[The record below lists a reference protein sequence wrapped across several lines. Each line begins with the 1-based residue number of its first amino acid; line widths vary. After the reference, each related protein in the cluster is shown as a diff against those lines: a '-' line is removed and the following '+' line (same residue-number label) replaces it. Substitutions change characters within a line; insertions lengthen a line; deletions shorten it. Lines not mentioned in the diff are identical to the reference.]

1 MGSLRT
7 EERDTMEKHVED
19 YNYEPF
25 ADTEEYRKVNG
36 DITRNWVKIMVDRG
50 VESLDR
56 FLDIATG
63 AGTMAQLFFDTLP
76 ANLKESAVF
85 CLDQSAGALKL
96 AKSRLEK
103 EIDKLTLINSSIQEL
118 DFPPKSLD
126 VAIWGNGIHYLDE
139 EEQILSL
146 KAIRKALKPGG
157 WFFFNTSFYEGAR
170 PTETLPFYRTQV
182 KNAVQFLKKQGVN
195 RIKVEKRAEA
205 AKFHPRS
212 YYEELV
218 GKVGFDLVDAQEFA
232 ADLTK
237 EAWEHISSF
246 QQYASGA
253 LHGYPDEAASDAM
266 KNAVEPAILLHGEV
280 NEEGDH
286 FVTRKWLSISA
297 RA

>member
-1 MGSLRT
+1 
-7 EERDTMEKHVED
+7 MEKHIED

-36 DITRNWVKIMVDRG
+36 DITRNWVQIMVDRG

-63 AGTMAQLFFDTLP
+63 AGTMAQLFFDMLP
-76 ANLKESAVF
+76 SNLRESAVC

-96 AKSRLEK
+96 AKRRLEK

-118 DFPPKSLD
+118 DLPPKSLD

-139 EEQILSL
+139 EEQLKSL
-146 KAIRKALKPGG
+146 RAIKKALKPGG
-157 WFFFNTSFYEGAR
+157 WFFFNTAFYEEAR
-170 PTETLPFYRTQV
+170 PAETIPFYRTQV
-182 KNAVQFLKKQGVN
+182 KNAVQFLKKQGVKRV
-195 RIKVEKRAEA
+195 RIEKKAEA

-218 GKVGFDLVDAQEFA
+218 SQVGFDLVDAREFA

-280 NEEGDH
+280 NEDGDH
-286 FVTRKWLSISA
+286 FVTRNWLSISA
-297 RA
+297 QA

>member
-1 MGSLRT
+1 MGLKPRRDLLM
-7 EERDTMEKHVED
+7 EEHVED

-36 DITRNWVKIMVDRG
+36 DITRSWVQIMVDRG

-63 AGTMAQLFFDTLP
+63 AGTMAQLFFHMLP

-96 AKSRLEK
+96 AKRRLEK

-118 DFPPKSLD
+118 DLPPKSLD

-139 EEQILSL
+139 EEQIKSL
-146 KAIRKALKPGG
+146 KAIKKVLKPGG
-157 WFFFNTSFYEGAR
+157 WFFFNTAFYEEAR
-170 PTETLPFYRTQV
+170 PAETIPFYRAQV
-182 KNAVQFLKKQGVN
+182 KNAVQFLKKQGVS
-195 RIKVEKRAEA
+195 RVKIERKAEA

-212 YYEELV
+212 YYEDLV
-218 GKVGFDLVDAQEFA
+218 GNVGFDLVDVQEFA

-237 EAWEHISSF
+237 EAWEYISSF

-266 KNAVEPAILLHGEV
+266 KNAVEPAILLHGGV
-280 NEEGDH
+280 NKDGNH
-286 FVTRKWLSISA
+286 FVTRKWLSVSA
-297 RA
+297 RRA

>member
-1 MGSLRT
+1 MSR
-7 EERDTMEKHVED
+7 RDSMEKQIEN

-36 DITRNWVKIMVDRG
+36 DITRDWIQIMVDRG
-50 VESLDR
+50 MGSLDR

-63 AGTMAQLFFDTLP
+63 AGTMAQLFFDMLP
-76 ANLKESAVF
+76 SNLKESAVF
-85 CLDQSAGALKL
+85 CLDQSADALRL

-103 EIDKLTLINSSIQEL
+103 EIGSLTLINSSIQDIDL
-118 DFPPKSLD
+118 PAKSFD

-139 EEQILSL
+139 QEHISSL
-146 KAIRKALKPGG
+146 ESIRKVLKPGG
-157 WFFFNTSFYEGAR
+157 WFFFNTSFYEEAR
-170 PTETLPFYRTQV
+170 PAETIPFYRAQV
-182 KNAVQFLKKQGVN
+182 KSAVQFLKKQG
-195 RIKVEKRAEA
+195 IKRVKAGQKPES

-212 YYEELV
+212 YYEDLV
-218 GKVGFDLVDAQEFA
+218 RDAGFDLVGAQEFA

-237 EAWEHISSF
+237 EAWEYISSF

-253 LHGYPDEAASDAM
+253 LHGYPEDVASDAM

-280 NEEGDH
+280 NEDGNH
-286 FVTRKWLSISA
+286 FVTRKWLSVCA